1 MAPMTILW
9 TFENQEKLQRFAEV
23 LASNDIAYETG
34 SGKGPNSLV
43 TLSVDEADYAK
54 AKKLLMKHRK
64 RRTSADFR

>member
-1 MAPMTILW
+1 MTVLW

-34 SGKGPNSLV
+34 SEKLPNSLV
-43 TLSVDEADYAK
+43 TLSVDEADYVK

-64 RRTSADFR
+64 RRTSADFH